1 MQDSNLHT
9 DEGKLIEKEKTNMR
23 KGKVTINGVEFELF
37 KAYAGASVEF
47 DGCGA
52 DYDEIKSVYGR
63 PSEFKIDIWHEW
75 CEWCY
80 DLNKNGMTCEL
91 WIDSHSCFSFSI
103 RGRVQYNGHVYKLW
117 ITRDHNRAY
126 IIE

>member
-1 MQDSNLHT
+1 
-9 DEGKLIEKEKTNMR
+9 MR

-37 KAYAGASVEF
+37 KADAGASVKF
-47 DGCGA
+47 RYTSA
-52 DYDEIKSVYGR
+52 DYDEIKRVYGR
-63 PSEFKIDIWHEW
+63 PSEVKIDIWHEW

-91 WIDSHSCFSFSI
+91 WIYSHSCFSFSI